1 MRFFVLLLTSIH
13 LIGTP
18 LSHKLALNVI
28 EFAKPKQSI
37 PFTGFYRID
46 KQCRLFF
53 KDLGAEFV
61 DASAGFDGFYLS
73 ANSVKFNSGKT
84 FGKWRE
90 ILRAPKNTKLIEIFE
105 ANLASSNLRELF
117 SFPNEAHFLKNAK
130 EKTVI
135 LFLDYAIP
143 SAMQAREILNFSL
156 RGYNVLV
163 VDFYRKE
170 EGKYFPTWSECQE
183 IADRAYHFCSGDKM
197 VYGKSFG
204 SAAAAYLAAK
214 HTSVPIILDR
224 PFISMSSVAES
235 YLLEGFI
242 SEHYSYP
249 VIDLVQR
256 IKQPLLIISAESNT
270 TFKGHAKAILERY
283 MASQKTTDHDT
294 LLLKCFIS
302 TRGGHYSSL
311 LNKGES
317 SWFSYEDAQ
326 RGLNRYLLN
335 VENKLLI
342 P

>member
-1 MRFFVLLLTSIH
+1 MKFFALLLTSVH

-28 EFAKPKQSI
+28 EFAKPKESI

-46 KQCRLFF
+46 KQCRLLF
-53 KDLGAEFV
+53 KDLGAEFI
-61 DASAGFDGFYLS
+61 DKAAGFEGFYLS
-73 ANSVKFNSGKT
+73 AKQVKLNSGKT
-84 FGKWRE
+84 FGKWRDL
-90 ILRAPKNTKLIEIFE
+90 LRAPKNTKLIEIFE
-105 ANLASSNLRELF
+105 ANLASSSLRDFF
-117 SFPNEAHFLKNAK
+117 SFPNQVRPTRGAK

-135 LFLDYAIP
+135 LFLDYTLP
-143 SAMQAREILNFSL
+143 CAMQVREILNFSL

-170 EGKYFPTWSECQE
+170 AGKYFPTWDACKDM
-183 IADRAYHFCSGDKM
+183 ADSAYHYLCGDIIL
-197 VYGKSFG
+197 YGKSFG
-204 SAAAAYLAAK
+204 SAPAAYLAVK
-214 HTSVPIILDR
+214 HSQCPVILDR
-224 PFISMSSVAES
+224 PFKSMSAVAES

-242 SEHYSYP
+242 DEHYAYP
-249 VIDLVQR
+249 VAQLVQR
-256 IKQPLLIISAESNT
+256 LAQNPLIISAEGSD
-270 TFKGHAKAILERY
+270 TFQGHAREILERY
-283 MASQKTTDHDT
+283 IASHKTSTRDT

-335 VENKLLI
+335 IEN
-342 P
+342 